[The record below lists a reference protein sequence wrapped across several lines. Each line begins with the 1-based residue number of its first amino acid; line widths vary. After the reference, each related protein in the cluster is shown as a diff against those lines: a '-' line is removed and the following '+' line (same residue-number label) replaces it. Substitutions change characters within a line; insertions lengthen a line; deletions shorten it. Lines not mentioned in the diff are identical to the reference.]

1 MHPRIKEVLDH
12 LAANRRAL
20 RDAVDSVPLELRQT
34 KPDGGAWSV
43 ADVLEHL
50 ALVETSIAGLLER
63 KINEGRANGLGTE
76 TETSSVIESA
86 RDTAIQDRSY
96 KIVSG
101 EAMLPKSALSPE
113 AAWSALERAGDALQ
127 KVVMEAD
134 GLALGEISAP
144 HRAFGP
150 LSGYQW
156 LAFAGS
162 HESRHAAQI
171 REIGASLAGRPV

>member
-1 MHPRIKEVLDH
+1 
-12 LAANRRAL
+12 
-20 RDAVDSVPLELRQT
+20 
-34 KPDGGAWSV
+34 
-43 ADVLEHL
+43 
-50 ALVETSIAGLLER
+50 
-63 KINEGRANGLGTE
+63 
-76 TETSSVIESA
+76 
-86 RDTAIQDRSY
+86 
-96 KIVSG
+96 
-101 EAMLPKSALSPE
+101 MLPKSALSPE

-144 HRAFGP
+144 HRAFGR